1 VSSVRRT
8 NQALYFSRLS
18 LEKASGAETAQ
29 DKRYAEECS
38 LFHLYTATVSFAG
51 ELVTQYGLP
60 PFSELS
66 ELLNRGDLPSEL
78 RELSL
83 LMADDNSWL
92 KSLVKQYQRLIQQG
106 LADSAPASGLI
117 FSQSDYAE
125 LFSNWLIELEKISR
139 RMREHYQEN

>member
-1 VSSVRRT
+1 MSSVRRT

-18 LEKASGAETAQ
+18 LDKASESEGAQ
-29 DKRYAEECS
+29 LKRYSEECA
-38 LFHLYTATVSFAG
+38 LFHLYAATVSFAG

-60 PFSELS
+60 AFSELP
-66 ELLNRGDLPSEL
+66 ELLNRRELPSEL

-92 KSLVKQYQRLIQQG
+92 KSLIRQHQRLIQQG
-106 LADSAPASGLI
+106 FDDSAPASGLI

>member
-1 VSSVRRT
+1 VNSVRRT

-18 LEKASGAETAQ
+18 LDKASEAEGAQ
-29 DKRYAEECS
+29 VKRYSEES
-38 LFHLYTATVSFAG
+38 ALFHLYAATMSFAG
-51 ELVTQYGLP
+51 ELVAQYALP

-66 ELLNRGDLPSEL
+66 ELLNRRDLPSEL

-83 LMADDNSWL
+83 LMADDSSWL
-92 KSLVKQYQRLIQQG
+92 KSLVNQYQRLIQQG
-106 LADSAPASGLI
+106 LDDSAPASGLI